1 MKRSDLLKRLY
12 LTGVGI
18 LLATAGIAQTH
29 NTYTNPLR
37 TADGKMI
44 RVADPFVFRYD
55 SLYYMTGTTRQNSGF
70 DCYSSPDLVHW
81 TFLGEAY
88 TKPEGHPGTGGF
100 WAPEVFVYRGKFYMT
115 YSSYNP
121 KTRIMLTSLA
131 VADSPEGPYRDL
143 YSPWFDFGYSAI
155 DCHIFQDDDPE
166 RSLYLFF
173 SRNTSRPGISIGQ
186 NYVVRLKDDLSG
198 TMGAPE
204 IVVEADQPWEMVDW
218 ESNRATEGAF
228 VFKYN
233 GKYYMTYSANNTGY
247 EYYGVGYA
255 TADHP
260 MGPWTKAEENPIL
273 ATDLSRGVSSPGH
286 NSIVFSPDS
295 TERFIIYHRHADPEG
310 ARPSFDRVVCID
322 RLVID
327 SVGRLRVVGPTST
340 PQPMPSG
347 VH

>member
-88 TKPEGHPGTGGF
+88 TKPEGHPGIGGF

-131 VADSPEGPYRDL
+131 VADSPRGRIEICILLGSISVIRL
-143 YSPWFDFGYSAI
+143 SIAI
-155 DCHIFQDDDPE
+155 FFKTMIRTGRCISFSVAIPPDPAF
-166 RSLYLFF
+166 RS
-173 SRNTSRPGISIGQ
+173 
-186 NYVVRLKDDLSG
+186 VK
-198 TMGAPE
+198 TMLC
-204 IVVEADQPWEMVDW
+204 D
-218 ESNRATEGAF
+218 
-228 VFKYN
+228 
-233 GKYYMTYSANNTGY
+233 
-247 EYYGVGYA
+247 
-255 TADHP
+255 
-260 MGPWTKAEENPIL
+260 
-273 ATDLSRGVSSPGH
+273 
-286 NSIVFSPDS
+286 
-295 TERFIIYHRHADPEG
+295 
-310 ARPSFDRVVCID
+310 
-322 RLVID
+322 
-327 SVGRLRVVGPTST
+327 
-340 PQPMPSG
+340 
-347 VH
+347 

>member
-1 MKRSDLLKRLY
+1 MKRSDLIKRLY

-18 LLATAGIAQTH
+18 LLATAGIAQTQ

-131 VADSPEGPYRDL
+131 VADRPEGPYKDL

-166 RSLYLFF
+166 GSLYLFF

-198 TMGAPE
+198 PMGAPE

-218 ESNRATEGAF
+218 DSNRANEGAF

-247 EYYGVGYA
+247 EHYGVGYA

-260 MGPWTKAEENPIL
+260 MGPWRKAAENPVL
-273 ATDLSRGVSSPGH
+273 ATD
-286 NSIVFSPDS
+286 
-295 TERFIIYHRHADPEG
+295 
-310 ARPSFDRVVCID
+310 
-322 RLVID
+322 
-327 SVGRLRVVGPTST
+327 
-340 PQPMPSG
+340 
-347 VH
+347 